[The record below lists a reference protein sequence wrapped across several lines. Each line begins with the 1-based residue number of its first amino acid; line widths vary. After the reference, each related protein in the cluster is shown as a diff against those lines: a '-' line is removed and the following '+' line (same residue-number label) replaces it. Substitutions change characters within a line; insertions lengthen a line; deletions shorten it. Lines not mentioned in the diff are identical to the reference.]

1 MEEATAEE
9 EEEACGFFF
18 LTFFLGF
25 CVVASAR
32 AWIKWAGGWDW
43 TLSLPSSPRTIQG
56 MKSCWKAVLPRGEEG
71 VGLGGANEMSNS
83 IGSEEEEEE
92 RAQRRER
99 MGRKR
104 GERGKGLVLRKEAA
118 KDIGEDATDAIF
130 ADGRE
135 IREKHCVGFLS
146 FTNKKKKIKLF
157 FF

>member
-1 MEEATAEE
+1 MTAEEEE

-32 AWIKWAGGWDW
+32 AWISCAGGWDW

-56 MKSCWKAVLPRGEEG
+56 MKSCWKAALPRGEEG

-92 RAQRRER
+92 GAQRRVR
-99 MGRKR
+99 MGRK
-104 GERGKGLVLRKEAA
+104 RGKGLVLRKEAA
-118 KDIGEDATDAIF
+118 KDIGDDATDAIF
-130 ADGRE
+130 ADEGRE
-135 IREKHCVGFLS
+135 IREALCGVYILY
-146 FTNKKKKIKLF
+146 
-157 FF
+157 

>member
-1 MEEATAEE
+1 MTAEE

-83 IGSEEEEEE
+83 IGSEE
-92 RAQRRER
+92 RAQRRVR

-104 GERGKGLVLRKEAA
+104 GERESPLQVGGGNNLLVAEPLYVLTQSPA
-118 KDIGEDATDAIF
+118 KSLISPPLDSV
-130 ADGRE
+130 
-135 IREKHCVGFLS
+135 H
-146 FTNKKKKIKLF
+146 
-157 FF
+157 